1 VTDASGTRRRVDVF
15 VNEAAGSVDDIAR
28 QSEDIRSAFAA
39 AGVDARVEPV
49 DPARL
54 AESIA
59 ARWGRGECDA
69 IVVAGGDGTISCAAG
84 AAVESGA
91 VLGVLPMGTF
101 NHFAKDLGIPGDLRG
116 AAAALAVATVEEVDV
131 AEVNGRVF
139 VNNAALGVYPEMVET
154 RDDIRERRGWG
165 KIRAVPVAMVR
176 TLRRMPSHNL
186 VITADDTPRLAV
198 STSFVFVGNGLFD
211 EGGGGVGS
219 RPSLTT
225 ARLGFYVIKTTSRW
239 RLFRDA
245 VRARLGGLGAA
256 RQIDRRSATGL
267 IIESDESSV
276 SIALDGEPLTL
287 DSPLQFRARPG
298 ALRVLRPVPPAE
310 EPDVPTVAR

>member
-1 VTDASGTRRRVDVF
+1 
-15 VNEAAGSVDDIAR
+15 
-28 QSEDIRSAFAA
+28 
-39 AGVDARVEPV
+39 
-49 DPARL
+49 
-54 AESIA
+54 
-59 ARWGRGECDA
+59 
-69 IVVAGGDGTISCAAG
+69 
-84 AAVESGA
+84 VESGA

-267 IIESDESSV
+267 IIESDEPSV